1 MSDGAGATRTLIGTQ
16 NVYARHETGHNVIRE
31 AAPQLHFFSKGHSLF
46 STGFAASSGEIFE
59 TSLK

>member
-1 MSDGAGATRTLIGTQ
+1 MSDAAGATRTLIGTQ
-16 NVYARHETGHNVIRE
+16 NVDARHETGHNVIRE